1 MDDDLT
7 DEEIAGAKIH
17 EPEEEGALSQLAEV
31 RHRLDAMDEKEKN
44 GSSKSCVTFQEN
56 SDKPE
61 EKEEVIPLK
70 EVIKERETRKLRFD
84 TMLTALEN
92 KHEQEKEKA
101 EKLNSKL
108 NEQIAELMARLE
120 NSEKQ
125 ISTLTLLTQAQRDK
139 DRDFNGRETT

>member
-1 MDDDLT
+1 MNRSSLRLLVVVVLVVVLLVVLVVLVLLVVVVFFCSPTERRVADGAVEKAM
-7 DEEIAGAKIH
+7 EE
-17 EPEEEGALSQLAEV
+17 V
-31 RHRLDAMDEKEKN
+31 
-44 GSSKSCVTFQEN
+44 
-56 SDKPE
+56 E
-61 EKEEVIPLK
+61 EKEEVVPLK
-70 EVIKERETRKLRFD
+70 DVIKERETRKLRFD